1 MDERSIRE
9 IIREE
14 LQKLKGMT
22 WGQRIG
28 YIWDY
33 YKPLMVAILAVILV
47 ISIGVSIYRNMQI
60 NHLLNVYFVNCNSAE
75 VDAQEITDDF
85 AAYLGGIGAKDEI
98 LIDTST
104 VLDAEDTSQYSMAS
118 QMKFTA
124 VVAAGDVD
132 VAIFDAEQYE
142 KYRDGY
148 GLEDLSKVLS
158 EEQLSKWQD
167 SIVYGKDEETGK
179 EIPVALKVQD
189 APLIT
194 KYNAYNGEEAYAAV
208 LVNSEHTDMSAEFLD
223 YLMEDSEK

>member
-14 LQKLKGMT
+14 LKKLKGMT
-22 WGQRIG
+22 WGQRLG

-33 YKPLMVAILAVILV
+33 YKPLMAAILAVILV
-47 ISIGVSIYRNMQI
+47 ISIGVSIYQNMQI

-75 VDAQEITDDF
+75 MDAQAVTDDF
-85 AAYLGGIGAKDEI
+85 AEYIGGIGEKDEI

-124 VVAAGDVD
+124 VAAAGDID
-132 VAIFDAEQYE
+132 VAVFDAEQYE

-148 GLEDLSKVLS
+148 GLEDLSNVLS
-158 EEQLSKWQD
+158 EEQLSRWED
-167 SIVYGKDEETGK
+167 ALVYGKDEETGE
-179 EIPVALKVQD
+179 EIPVALDVQKVS
-189 APLIT
+189 LIE
-194 KYNAYNGEEAYAAV
+194 KYDVYNGEKAYAAV
-208 LVNSEHTDMSAEFLD
+208 MANSSHTDMSAKFLE
-223 YLMEDSEK
+223 YLMQEM

>member
-14 LQKLKGMT
+14 LKKLKGMT
-22 WGQRIG
+22 WGQRLG

-33 YKPLMVAILAVILV
+33 YKPLMAAILAVILV

-60 NHLLNVYFVNCNSAE
+60 NHLLNVYFVNCNSTE
-75 VDAQEITDDF
+75 LDAQAITDDF
-85 AAYLGGIGAKDEI
+85 AEYIGGIGAKDEI
-98 LIDTST
+98 LLDTST
-104 VLDAEDTSQYSMAS
+104 ILDAEDTSQYSMAS

-132 VAIFDAEQYE
+132 VAIFDSEQYE

-158 EEQLSKWQD
+158 EEQLSKW
-167 SIVYGKDEETGK
+167 E
-179 EIPVALKVQD
+179 D
-189 APLIT
+189 AI
-194 KYNAYNGEEAYAAV
+194 A
-208 LVNSEHTDMSAEFLD
+208 
-223 YLMEDSEK
+223 

>member
-14 LQKLKGMT
+14 LKKLKGMT
-22 WGQRIG
+22 WGQRLG

-33 YKPLMVAILAVILV
+33 YKPLMAAILAVILV

-60 NHLLNVYFVNCNSAE
+60 NHFLNVYFVNCNSTE
-75 VDAQEITDDF
+75 LDAQAITDDF
-85 AAYLGGIGAKDEI
+85 AEYIGGIGAKDEI
-98 LIDTST
+98 LLDTST
-104 VLDAEDTSQYSMAS
+104 ILDAEDTSQYSMAS

-132 VAIFDAEQYE
+132 VAIFDSEQYE

-158 EEQLSKWQD
+158 EEQLSRWENALA
-167 SIVYGKDEETGK
+167 YGKDEETGK
-179 EIPVALKVQD
+179 EIPVALDVQK
-189 APLIT
+189 ASLMEQS
-194 KYNAYNGEEAYAAV
+194 NAYNGEKVYAVVMA
-208 LVNSEHTDMSAEFLD
+208 NSSHTDMSAKFLE
-223 YLMEDSEK
+223 YLMQ

>member
-9 IIREE
+9 VIREE
-14 LQKLKGMT
+14 LKKLKGMT
-22 WGQRIG
+22 WGQRFG

-33 YKPLMVAILAVILV
+33 YKPLMAAILAVILV

-60 NHLLNVYFVNCNSAE
+60 NHLLNVYFVNCNSTE
-75 VDAQEITDDF
+75 MDAQAITDDF
-85 AAYLGGIGAKDEI
+85 AEYIGGIGAKDEI

-124 VVAAGDVD
+124 VAAAGDID
-132 VAIFDAEQYE
+132 VAVFDTEQYE

-158 EEQLSKWQD
+158 EEQLSKWED
-167 SIVYGKDEETGK
+167 ALVYGKDEETGD
-179 EIPVALKVQD
+179 EIPVALDVQK
-189 APLIT
+189 ASLIE
-194 KYNAYNGEEAYAAV
+194 KYNAYNGEKAYAAV
-208 LVNSEHTDMSAEFLD
+208 MANSSHTDMSAKFLE
-223 YLMEDSEK
+223 YLMQ

>member
-14 LQKLKGMT
+14 LKKLKGMT
-22 WGQRIG
+22 WGQRLG

-33 YKPLMVAILAVILV
+33 YKPLMAAILAVILV

-60 NHLLNVYFVNCNSAE
+60 NHLLNVYFVNCNSTE
-75 VDAQEITDDF
+75 MDAQAITDDF
-85 AAYLGGIGAKDEI
+85 AEYIGGIGAKDEI

-124 VVAAGDVD
+124 VAAAGDID
-132 VAIFDAEQYE
+132 VAVFDTEQYE

-148 GLEDLSKVLS
+148 GLEDLSKILS
-158 EEQLSKWQD
+158 EEQLSKWKD
-167 SIVYGKDEETGK
+167 SLVYGTDEETGK
-179 EIPVALKVQD
+179 EIPVALDVQK
-189 APLIT
+189 ASLMEQS
-194 KYNAYNGEEAYAAV
+194 KAYNGEKVYAVVMA
-208 LVNSEHTDMSAEFLD
+208 NSSHTDMSAKFLE
-223 YLMEDSEK
+223 YLMQ